1 MLEILA
7 CAMMAAVAGLACWG
21 ITTIVE
27 RTAPKETDEPQC
39 VLLDT
44 PEGPRA
50 ASPDQ
55 LCLPERFFKI
65 TVTQYIRTGEVV
77 NIRFTL
83 PEPGSWDTLEQSDAW
98 RRFQQAVK
106 EAQ

>member
-7 CAMMAAVAGLACWG
+7 CAAMAAVAGLACWG

-44 PEGPRA
+44 PEGLRA

>member
-7 CAMMAAVAGLACWG
+7 CAVMVAVAGMACWR

-65 TVTQYIRTGEVV
+65 TVTHYIRTGELV
-77 NIRFTL
+77 NIQFIL
-83 PEPGSWDTLEQSDAW
+83 PEPGSWDRLEQSDAW